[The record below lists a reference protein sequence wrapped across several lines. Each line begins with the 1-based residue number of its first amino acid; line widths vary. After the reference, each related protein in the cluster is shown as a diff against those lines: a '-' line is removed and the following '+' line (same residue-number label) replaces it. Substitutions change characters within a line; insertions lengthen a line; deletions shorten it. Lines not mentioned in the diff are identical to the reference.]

1 MSGLEVLFAALGLL
15 SAGGGL
21 AAVTARS
28 VVHAGLW
35 LVVSLAGLAGCI
47 LVLGA
52 ELVALVHLIVYVG
65 GVVVVVL
72 FALMLTRAP
81 LALGSGRVNPAHTR
95 HDPTDPT
102 DPIDHPLPHRIGAA
116 VVAAATTVLLAVVLI
131 TTLDGGRARPL
142 GPDSAEIGEQIFG
155 TWVWPFELL
164 SVLLLVALVAGVAVA
179 RLGVAPTGDGADA
192 DAADDAVER
201 AEGES

>member
-21 AAVTARS
+21 AAVTARP

-81 LALGSGRVNPAHTR
+81 LALSGRARPAQTR
-95 HDPTDPT
+95 HDPPDPP

-131 TTLDGGRARPL
+131 TTLDGGRGRPL

-179 RLGVAPTGDGADA
+179 RIGVAPGREGADA
-192 DAADDAVER
+192 VDAADGAVER